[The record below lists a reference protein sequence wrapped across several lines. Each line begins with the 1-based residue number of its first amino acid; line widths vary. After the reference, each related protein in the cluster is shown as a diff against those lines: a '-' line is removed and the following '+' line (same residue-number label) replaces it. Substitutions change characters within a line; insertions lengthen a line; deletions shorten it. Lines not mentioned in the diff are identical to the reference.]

1 MPVYRIGV
9 VCTVALSGGGNTTQR
24 KFLAILDDDVPMRD
38 LPKHLTQQF
47 NAMYRKKSLR
57 FCLMEEIMDE
67 LERKLDLVGLVRERL
82 RSNDI
87 IRVKGRQLSR
97 EDVENAAFSWFFS
110 QPAIAPL
117 SHINHELTP
126 AMSTTLAQALIP
138 SLIPALI
145 PALTPAF
152 IQSVAT
158 LRRHSSSPPSPS
170 SSRSRRLIASHP
182 HKAHTLRDTESESET
197 TTMNDDP
204 NHVSEESSS
213 SESDKDMDQ
222 DNYSESEDER
232 PQTAVILEKEIKDQ
246 ACSDEKSSDSDSS
259 NEDNDDDQHKGP
271 AATAPAAQI
280 VRQEDAQINVEEHK
294 KDAAEI
300 IKDNDNALVDMF
312 KDDAQMDSDS
322 DSSSDEDEDR
332 LSRITIPR
340 VVTQAAVVEKIEP
353 DAEEGMDTII
363 QTPIVPTHS
372 APSVILP
379 KSPEPVKVKVATSPI
394 KVIDTKPATV
404 VGLDPL
410 ISGQSTTSSSSA
422 SSSPTSSRSSS
433 PTPVRSPAPS
443 PAPISRRESLSI
455 FAAPAII
462 PAASPLSKEPFSDH
476 SSPYRASSSAAFAS
490 SPVMSRVA
498 SSSSL
503 ALKRPSTDQPRGVVS
518 PDRPKKKHSGFAIA
532 VPQDHFRAFSPEIKQ
547 EYNSGED
554 SEEEGYFVSSQ
565 DFLYTALSRPLP
577 SASRAPTP
585 VVEDEDFVE
594 NQDMPAYQPLNLVVK
609 QEEDDQIEEDQ
620 SEDEQAVRRKVVSVR
635 MDDDDEEDSEKE
647 SAQFKSEDE
656 DEDEAEEAAMSITS
670 SSEPSSSQVSLIDI
684 KEEPLSQNP
693 SSLLAKYRESEEE
706 EKTNTTAAPVF
717 SRISTTRVPSAYDE
731 EEEEEDERL
740 SPVVSPP
747 GALLEYLNK
756 PPAPPAVN
764 NEQLGLSTTPK
775 HPLSAPASPAPA
787 PVPVP
792 TPTVKVSS
800 PSKALSNTMS
810 AYPTFASLASIRG
823 PDVHDPTSNTD
834 EIVAFLDKDMEGLSR
849 DSSLTGAPYFLSSR
863 PSVTAPKATTPPPAA
878 PVSPVLGLG
887 DESTVS
893 PELRPSVSPMV
904 VPKIEDH
911 HKVMEELDLNHH
923 NSNHYSQLLSDSEDS
938 VFNIPSAQQP
948 VPLGEQAPTT
958 PKKAFAATNGWVDD
972 TRDAMDDYHSSSS
985 SSDSDD
991 DENTSTRRYLS
1002 MAESEYEEKPTD
1014 ISEGMFG
1021 PNKITNK
1028 RKPQYR
1034 YETVFRDISL
1044 TPFSSQ
1050 DRVPKRPRNSSP
1062 FPAASSSG
1070 SDSSSAAES
1079 SDDED
1084 HQPNGKSTDPHPLDA
1099 LGELPMMISSQSS
1112 LPSMPTL
1119 TSLSQERNTKTKKM
1133 GSLEMA
1139 LKQTHGGD
1147 EDDDDDFVITI
1158 KRTGPTALV
1167 RSPRGRG
1174 GAASSPGRRGGRGGV
1189 TIAAAGGRAGSVS
1202 NRGRASGGGLEDLF
1216 A

>member
-1 MPVYRIGV
+1 
-9 VCTVALSGGGNTTQR
+9 
-24 KFLAILDDDVPMRD
+24 
-38 LPKHLTQQF
+38 
-47 NAMYRKKSLR
+47 
-57 FCLMEEIMDE
+57 
-67 LERKLDLVGLVRERL
+67 
-82 RSNDI
+82 
-87 IRVKGRQLSR
+87 
-97 EDVENAAFSWFFS
+97 
-110 QPAIAPL
+110 
-117 SHINHELTP
+117 
-126 AMSTTLAQALIP
+126 
-138 SLIPALI
+138 
-145 PALTPAF
+145 
-152 IQSVAT
+152 
-158 LRRHSSSPPSPS
+158 
-170 SSRSRRLIASHP
+170 
-182 HKAHTLRDTESESET
+182 
-197 TTMNDDP
+197 MNDDL

-213 SESDKDMDQ
+213 SENDEDMDQ
-222 DNYSESEDER
+222 DNSSESEDGR
-232 PQTAVILEKEIKDQ
+232 PKAAAAVLEKEIKDQ
-246 ACSDEKSSDSDSS
+246 TYSDSDSSDSDSS
-259 NEDNDDDQHKGP
+259 NEDNDEDQHRKE
-271 AATAPAAQI
+271 AAPAAEI
-280 VRQEDAQINVEEHK
+280 VRKEDVQKNVEEPK
-294 KDAAEI
+294 KNAAEI

-332 LSRITIPR
+332 SACIASPRI
-340 VVTQAAVVEKIEP
+340 VSQAAVVVQKEP
-353 DAEEGMDTII
+353 LVEESKDAII
-363 QTPIVPTHS
+363 NTPIVPTHS

-379 KSPEPVKVKVATSPI
+379 KSPEPVKIKAATSPI
-394 KVIDTKPATV
+394 KVIDTQPATV

-410 ISGQSTTSSSSA
+410 LSGQSTTSSSSA

-443 PAPISRRESLSI
+443 PAPISRRESVSI
-455 FAAPAII
+455 FAEPAII
-462 PAASPLSKEPFSDH
+462 PAASPLSKKEPLSGY
-476 SSPYRASSSAAFAS
+476 SSPYRASTSATSAS

-503 ALKRPSTDQPRGVVS
+503 ALKRPSTDQPRSVVS
-518 PDRPKKKHSGFAIA
+518 PDHPKKKQSGFAIA
-532 VPQDHFRAFSPEIKQ
+532 VPQDQFRAFSPEVKQ

-577 SASRAPTP
+577 SPARALTP
-585 VVEDEDFVE
+585 VGEDEDFVE
-594 NQDMPAYQPLNLVVK
+594 DQDMPVYQPLNLVVK
-609 QEEDDQIEEDQ
+609 QEDDQIEEDQ
-620 SEDEQAVRRKVVSVR
+620 SDNEQAVHRKVVSVR
-635 MDDDDEEDSEKE
+635 MDDDDDEDSEKE
-647 SAQFKSEDE
+647 SAQLKSESE
-656 DEDEAEEAAMSITS
+656 DEDEAEESAMSITS

-693 SSLLAKYRESEEE
+693 SILLAKYRESEEE
-706 EKTNTTAAPVF
+706 KKTNTTAAPVI
-717 SRISTTRVPSAYDE
+717 SKISTTRAYSAYD

-756 PPAPPAVN
+756 PPAPPAVKSQ
-764 NEQLGLSTTPK
+764 QLGLSTTPK
-775 HPLSAPASPAPA
+775 HPLWAPESPAPA

-849 DSSLTGAPYFLSSR
+849 DSSLTGPPYFLSSR
-863 PSVTAPKATTPPPAA
+863 PSVTTSKATTPPPAPA
-878 PVSPVLGLG
+878 SPVLGLG

-911 HKVMEELDLNHH
+911 HKEMEELDLNNHI
-923 NSNHYSQLLSDSEDS
+923 SNHTSQLLSDSEDS

-948 VPLGEQAPTT
+948 VPLGEQAFTT
-958 PKKAFAATNGWVDD
+958 PKKTSAATNGWVDD

-991 DENTSTRRYLS
+991 DEDTSNRRYLS
-1002 MAESEYEEKPTD
+1002 LAESEYEEKPTD
-1014 ISEGMFG
+1014 IPKGMFG

-1050 DRVPKRPRNSSP
+1050 DHVPKRPRNSSP
-1062 FPAASSSG
+1062 SPAASSSG
-1070 SDSSSAAES
+1070 SDSSSVVDS
-1079 SDDED
+1079 SEDED
-1084 HQPNGKSTDPHPLDA
+1084 HQPNGKSTDSHPLDA

-1112 LPSMPTL
+1112 LPRMPTL

-1139 LKQTHGGD
+1139 LKQSHDDDD
-1147 EDDDDDFVITI
+1147 EDDDDFVITI
-1158 KRTGPTALV
+1158 KRTGPTAV
-1167 RSPRGRG
+1167 GRSPRGRG
-1174 GAASSPGRRGGRGGV
+1174 RVASSPGGRGGRGGRGGV